1 MTSQTAE
8 MVAYGTKGTGEFF
21 QMVPFQ
27 PRTTTSASLF
37 GHLRIASR
45 RALPATRSL
54 SGRGMSSGHSFAFA
68 GVA

>member
-27 PRTTTSASLF
+27 PRTTTSASL
-37 GHLRIASR
+37 LRVPTAQ
-45 RALPATRSL
+45 ALLAEVAATL
-54 SGRGMSSGHSFAFA
+54 
-68 GVA
+68 